1 MVWTA
6 FEIAINCV
14 QGLLILM
21 FVKQCF
27 AYEKQHPVAD
37 AALVL
42 SCAGLLTFLLSRHM
56 LFVDQLLYVFPAIYA
71 LTLSSERKTS
81 IVYWLIVMTLL
92 FNMISVVTY
101 PIFELLPQI
110 THMPFPSVQV
120 KRFVSII
127 VTNIALFAVLKLLI
141 QIKKGCSVP
150 GTSSYAAFMITL
162 SAAFLVEESLYSLFL
177 NVSDET
183 IVPFFWAY
191 IGLIVFTM
199 MTVLLFRMVSM
210 DADRKN
216 RYQTEIAML
225 SLTRQHQQELSQMYE
240 DLTQRQHDYKH
251 HLQTLQELVTGS
263 GESTAKAYLET
274 VLKDTDAEDMIVTGN
289 PGVDALLD
297 ALGRFVD
304 EPARGAEFG
313 AHVFKIARDEKGARL
328 TFLKVTGGTLT
339 VKQTL
344 SGEGWEEK
352 ADQLRL
358 YSGSKFTLLQQA
370 PAGTVCAVTG
380 LTKTMPGM
388 TLGHETAAQA
398 PVLQPVLE
406 YRLLLEDGTDAALAY
421 GQLRVLEEEDPALHL
436 VWNAL
441 LREIR
446 VQLMGPVQM
455 EILQRLM
462 RRLQIVQNLRQL
474 LHWKLRNKI
483 PCLQWNDKRKDNEPC
498 TDLSYTAR
506 FL

>member
-14 QGLLILM
+14 QGLLTLM

-56 LFVDQLLYVFPAIYA
+56 LFVDQILYVFPAIYA

-110 THMPFPSVQV
+110 THMPFPSVQA

-141 QIKKGCSVP
+141 LIKKGCSVP

-274 VLKDTDAEDMIVTGN
+274 VLKDTRRRGYDRHRQS
-289 PGVDALLD
+289 
-297 ALGRFVD
+297 GRGR
-304 EPARGAEFG
+304 AAGR
-313 AHVFKIARDEKGARL
+313 
-328 TFLKVTGGTLT
+328 
-339 VKQTL
+339 
-344 SGEGWEEK
+344 
-352 ADQLRL
+352 
-358 YSGSKFTLLQQA
+358 QA
-370 PAGTVCAVTG
+370 PA
-380 LTKTMPGM
+380 
-388 TLGHETAAQA
+388 HEREGDCVSVFPVSAGGAA
-398 PVLQPVLE
+398 PPDS
-406 YRLLLEDGTDAALAY
+406 RLLFHRW
-421 GQLRVLEEEDPALHL
+421 QPARQCHRGRSAHARPPAQSDHPPDLLPLVEHVLHL
-436 VWNAL
+436 L
-441 LREIR
+441 
-446 VQLMGPVQM
+446 
-455 EILQRLM
+455 
-462 RRLQIVQNLRQL
+462 
-474 LHWKLRNKI
+474 
-483 PCLQWNDKRKDNEPC
+483 
-498 TDLSYTAR
+498 
-506 FL
+506 

>member
-6 FEIAINCV
+6 FEIVINCV

-56 LFVDQLLYVFPAIYA
+56 LFVDQILYVFPAIYA

-240 DLTQRQHDYKH
+240 ALTQRQHDYKH

-289 PGVDALLD
+289 PGVDALL
-297 ALGRFVD
+297 
-304 EPARGAEFG
+304 
-313 AHVFKIARDEKGARL
+313 
-328 TFLKVTGGTLT
+328 
-339 VKQTL
+339 
-344 SGEGWEEK
+344 
-352 ADQLRL
+352 
-358 YSGSKFTLLQQA
+358 
-370 PAGTVCAVTG
+370 
-380 LTKTMPGM
+380 
-388 TLGHETAAQA
+388 AAK
-398 PVLQPVLE
+398 
-406 YRLLLEDGTDAALAY
+406 R
-421 GQLRVLEEEDPALHL
+421 
-436 VWNAL
+436 
-441 LREIR
+441 
-446 VQLMGPVQM
+446 
-455 EILQRLM
+455 RLM
-462 RRLQIVQNLRQL
+462 REKGIAFQYSPYPLAELPLPTADFCSIVGNLLDNAIEGVQRMPDRPRNPTIHLTFSRSWNMFYIYCENPCDPASIIASKGRFISSKKKDEPGLHGIGLHSIEAIAQRAEGRVEFCVEGDVFHAKVVVPYLKQMEL
-474 LHWKLRNKI
+474 L
-483 PCLQWNDKRKDNEPC
+483 
-498 TDLSYTAR
+498 LSN
-506 FL
+506 

>member
-14 QGLLILM
+14 QGLLTLM

-42 SCAGLLTFLLSRHM
+42 SCAGLLTFLLSRHT
-56 LFVDQLLYVFPAIYA
+56 LFVDQLFYVFPAIYA

-110 THMPFPSVQV
+110 TRMPFPSVQA

-141 QIKKGCSVP
+141 LIKKGCSVP
-150 GTSSYAAFMITL
+150 GTSSCAAFMITL

-183 IVPFFWAY
+183 IVPFFWVY

-263 GESTAKAYLET
+263 GESTAKAYLIT
-274 VLKDTDAEDMIVTGN
+274 NI
-289 PGVDALLD
+289 
-297 ALGRFVD
+297 
-304 EPARGAEFG
+304 
-313 AHVFKIARDEKGARL
+313 I
-328 TFLKVTGGTLT
+328 
-339 VKQTL
+339 
-344 SGEGWEEK
+344 
-352 ADQLRL
+352 
-358 YSGSKFTLLQQA
+358 
-370 PAGTVCAVTG
+370 
-380 LTKTMPGM
+380 
-388 TLGHETAAQA
+388 
-398 PVLQPVLE
+398 
-406 YRLLLEDGTDAALAY
+406 
-421 GQLRVLEEEDPALHL
+421 
-436 VWNAL
+436 
-441 LREIR
+441 
-446 VQLMGPVQM
+446 
-455 EILQRLM
+455 
-462 RRLQIVQNLRQL
+462 
-474 LHWKLRNKI
+474 
-483 PCLQWNDKRKDNEPC
+483 
-498 TDLSYTAR
+498 
-506 FL
+506 